1 MIRKAMNE
9 SKTETQTIEFA
20 LIIIG
25 DEILRS
31 KRQDSHF
38 LHFREF
44 LSDRGM
50 ALGRCWILPD
60 EPSTLTSHLRFS
72 MAGTL
77 PAFVCGGIG
86 ATPDDLTRACAAE
99 AAGLNLER
107 HPEAVAL
114 IEDRFKTDAYPSRIL
129 MADLPCG
136 CSLIPNPYNQIP
148 GFSVDNHY
156 FLPGFPEMAW
166 PMAEWVLDQYYE
178 QARGRIS
185 ERSLLILDTAESSL
199 VPIMEQLSA
208 LYTGIKMFSLPR
220 VGPGSFVEL
229 GFRGKGDLDEPMK
242 ALKQILSSQAI
253 GYSEKKDFK

>member
-1 MIRKAMNE
+1 MNT
-9 SKTETQTIEFA
+9 TETQAIEFA

-25 DEILRS
+25 DEILHSR
-31 KRQDSHF
+31 RQDSHF

-44 LSDRGM
+44 LTGRGM

-60 EPSTLTSHLRFS
+60 ESATLTSHLRFS

-99 AAGLNLER
+99 AAGLKVER
-107 HPEAVAL
+107 HSEAVAL
-114 IEDRFKTDAYPSRIL
+114 IEGRFKTDAYPSRIL
-129 MADLPCG
+129 MADLPSG

-148 GFSVDNHY
+148 GFSVGNHY

-178 QARGRIS
+178 QAQGRIS
-185 ERSLLILDTAESSL
+185 ERSLQILDAAESSL

-208 LYTGIKMFSLPR
+208 LYTGLKMFSLPHI
-220 VGPGSFVEL
+220 GPDSFVEL
-229 GFRGKGDLDEPMK
+229 GFRGKGDLDEPMNT
-242 ALKQILSSQAI
+242 LKKILKSRTI
-253 GYSEKKDFK
+253 DYSEKNDAK